1 MTARPPTGDAP
12 STTAAGTTERPPRA
26 IDGVS
31 LDVDDE
37 TFRRSVRAWLAD
49 NVVGEFAELRGRGG
63 PGDEDVGFDVR
74 VEWERLL
81 GVAGWIG
88 LGWPVEHRGLGA
100 TIDQQVIWAEE
111 YARAQAPA
119 RVNHM
124 GEHLLGP
131 TLIAYGTDAQRERFL
146 PGILDGTERWCQ
158 GYSEPDA
165 GSDLANVA
173 TRARL
178 EATADGAE
186 EWVID
191 GQKVWTSLA
200 HVSHWCFVVA
210 RTEPGS
216 VRHRGLSFLLV
227 PMEQPGV
234 EVRPIVQLTGGG
246 EFCETFFSAAR
257 TERDLVVGEPGD
269 GWRVAMGLLGLERGI
284 STLAQQVGFERELR
298 DLIERARA
306 TGRTRDPVFRQRLAA
321 AHTGFQLMRWN
332 AQRSM
337 SAEGVPGPEASI
349 SKLFWGTW
357 HRDLGELLIDV
368 LGADGLVVDP
378 SMPGTEAGLSLEQRL
393 FLFTRADTIY
403 GGSNEIQRNILGERV
418 LGLPRE
424 PS

>member
-1 MTARPPTGDAP
+1 MTAA
-12 STTAAGTTERPPRA
+12 PRA
-26 IDGVS
+26 VSPGADIAGVR
-31 LDVDDE
+31 LDADDE
-37 TFRRSVRAWLAD
+37 TFRRGVRGWLDAH
-49 NVVGEFAELRGRGG
+49 VVGEFAELRGRGG
-63 PGDEDVGFDVR
+63 PGDEEIGFELR
-74 VEWERLL
+74 VEWERML
-81 GVAGWIG
+81 GEAGWIG
-88 LGWPVEHRGLGA
+88 LGWPVDHGGRGASLS
-100 TIDQQVIWAEE
+100 QQIIWAQE

-131 TLIAYGTDAQRERFL
+131 TLIAYGTDAHRRRFL

-165 GSDLANVA
+165 GSDLANVSSK
-173 TRARL
+173 ARPV
-178 EATADGAE
+178 TDADGSE
-186 EWVID
+186 HWIID

-200 HVSHWCFVVA
+200 HVSHWCFVLA

-227 PMEQPGV
+227 PMDQDGV
-234 EVRPIVQLTGGG
+234 EARPIVQLTGGG

-257 TERDLVVGEPGD
+257 TDRDLVVGEPGD

-284 STLAQQVGFERELR
+284 STLAQQVGFEREL
-298 DLIERARA
+298 EGVVAKAREY
-306 TGRTRDPVFRQRLAA
+306 GRTGDPVVRQRLAV
-321 AHTGFQLMRWN
+321 AHTGLALMRWN
-332 AQRSM
+332 ALRSM

-357 HRDLGELLIDV
+357 HRDLGELLVDV
-368 LGADGLVVDP
+368 MGADGLVVDHTE
-378 SMPGTEAGLSLEQRL
+378 PGVEPGPGLEQRL